1 MKIELKEI
9 LEPKKIREN
18 FKKVKTKKILVI
30 GDIILD
36 NFIFGEVERISPE
49 APVPVVEVKDEK
61 FMLGGAGNVSLNI
74 KSMGG
79 YVFIISSI
87 GNDINGKILE
97 KLIEKENIDYF
108 FIERELPTIIKTR
121 VIAKTQQLVRID
133 RERIEY
139 LNEKEESKIK
149 NFISEIIDEFDCV
162 VISDYGKGFITEKI
176 MKFLKNFNK
185 KIIVDPKPGHFN
197 FYKNVFC
204 ITPNQNEAIAGM
216 GKLKVKNFEELVK
229 VGIGIIKKLKCE
241 NLIITL
247 GKNGMLVYENKDI
260 YHIPSVAKDV
270 YDVTGAGDTVCGIF
284 SLYFSLSGNILESAI
299 VSNFA
304 AGIVVG
310 KLGTATT
317 NQKEFI
323 EFFEENYKNISI
335 EKIK

>member
-1 MKIELKEI
+1 MKVEIENILNLKRI
-9 LEPKKIREN
+9 KEN
-18 FKKVKTKKILVI
+18 FKKIKSKKILVI

-49 APVPVVEVKDEK
+49 APVPVVEVKNEK

-79 YVFIISSI
+79 DVFIISSI
-87 GNDINGKILE
+87 GSDENGKILK
-97 KLIEKENIDYF
+97 KLLERENIDYF
-108 FIERELPTIIKTR
+108 LIERDLPTIIKTR
-121 VIAKTQQLVRID
+121 IIAKTQQLVRID
-133 RERIEY
+133 REKIEY
-139 LNEKEESKIK
+139 LNRKEEKEVK
-149 NFISEIIDEFDCV
+149 NFISGMIDGFDCII
-162 VISDYGKGFITEKI
+162 ISDYGKGFITGEL
-176 MKFLKNFNK
+176 MFFLKKFNK
-185 KIIVDPKPGHFN
+185 KIIVDPKPNHFS

-204 ITPNQNEAIAGM
+204 ITPNQNEAITGI
-216 GKLKVKNFEELVK
+216 GKLNVKNFEELLK
-229 VGIGIIKKLKCE
+229 VGIEIIKKIKCE

-247 GKNGMLVYENKDI
+247 GKNGMLVYENKNI

-284 SLYFSLSGNILESAI
+284 SLYFSVSKNILESAI

-323 EFFEENYKNISI
+323 EFFEGNYKNIYI